1 METDLSLK
9 PGGLNFYVSQPETQL
24 GGWGSEITV
33 TQNVLKYI
41 LVFGIFEIQG
51 NFENPKKM

>member
-1 METDLSLK
+1 MSVSLRLSSGDVGQKSQL
-9 PGGLNFYVSQPETQL
+9 LNVF
-24 GGWGSEITV
+24 
-33 TQNVLKYI
+33 KYI